1 MFEIQEDHATKIL
14 SVAKK
19 VNATMANVSK
29 LVITIMTACMMI
41 IV

>member
-14 SVAKK
+14 SVVKK
-19 VNATMANVSK
+19 VNATMANVPK
-29 LVITIMTACMMI
+29 LVKTIMTAHMEI